1 MSSSYD
7 IIKRMRG
14 ETSDPL
20 VQELASLI
28 GEGREK
34 NHNALI
40 VQVKS
45 ELVVRGLTLILSLD
59 TQPNAWIFLARKEV
73 PGFLP
78 PSVLRLLMQAN
89 WVVVADAFGQEFSA
103 ISKTLAVSKPIELAS
118 DLVLGL
124 EALGTPQMLHWE
136 LPFEFR

>member
-20 VQELASLI
+20 VQELTRLI

-45 ELVVRGLTLILSLD
+45 ELVVKGLTLILSLD

-78 PSVLRLLMQAN
+78 LSVLRLLMQAN

-103 ISKTLAVSKPIELAS
+103 ISKTLVGSKPIELAS
-118 DLVLGL
+118 DLISGL
-124 EALGTPQMLHWE
+124 EALGAPQMASWD